1 MKLTLSDITI
11 DNNFISVKGI
21 GRIGLWWRKYDKKV
35 CIDWSIGES
44 FFAETEKEVKEKI
57 LSMLEI
63 RTN

>member
-1 MKLTLSDITI
+1 MTLSDITI

-21 GRIGLWWRKYDKKV
+21 GRIGLWWRNYDKKV